1 MRLVAGVT
9 KHALG
14 MRDRI
19 YLGKTLGLGG
29 VFFMAAP
36 AEVGD
41 SGELGHIG
49 NGVVSV
55 LGQGAVTGLAS
66 NTSMLSPTMRLGF
79 FIVARRTF
87 ASAGI

>member
-1 MRLVAGVT
+1 MRLVTRVA
-9 KHALG
+9 KHSLRVCDG
-14 MRDRI
+14 ID
-19 YLGKTLGLGG
+19 LGKRFWLGS